1 MFCPR
6 DIERESPGMIAEWID
21 TQCSGIPRTFSLV
34 KSLHFSLEWITKPS
48 NCSGADAI
56 VVDCSVF
63 CFLVVEPSLV
73 MLDGMG
79 FCFVVGDHQ

>member
-1 MFCPR
+1 M
-6 DIERESPGMIAEWID
+6 
-21 TQCSGIPRTFSLV
+21 
-34 KSLHFSLEWITKPS
+34 KPS

-63 CFLVVEPSLV
+63 CFLVGERSLV

-79 FCFVVGDHQ
+79 FCFVVGGH